1 VVGLDLSLT
10 STGMSDGFVSRATQT
25 GKDNPIESRLKYI
38 RSSVGRFVSGQDPER
53 PWADLVVI
61 EAGAFSRNLQ
71 TGHEEL
77 AALRYLIRVLMT
89 EYYIP
94 FAMVPPTTLKAYTAG
109 HGKATKSEMVTALYE
124 RHGVDLSGVKVKDG
138 RYDIADATALAAMG
152 YEWLGEPLPT
162 AGPPPPRKSLVA
174 VQWPAVGA
182 GAE

>member
-1 VVGLDLSLT
+1 
-10 STGMSDGFVSRATQT
+10 MSDGFDGLVIQT
-25 GKDNPIESRLKYI
+25 CKDDTIETRLKDI
-38 RSSVGRFVSGQDPER
+38 RKQVWRFVSGQDPEK

-77 AALRYLIRVLMT
+77 AALRYLIRILMT
-89 EYYIP
+89 EIYVP

-109 HGKATKSEMVTALYE
+109 HGKATKPEMVTALYE
-124 RHGVDLSGVKVKDG
+124 RHGVDLSDVKVKEG

-174 VQWPAVGA
+174 VQWPVVGA